1 MSNYKK
7 YTSNDVLSG
16 FFDSI
21 GDSKLWPPLN
31 NYSLFVFGSGY
42 NSKKY
47 FNSTVYNNIGKYEL
61 LTISD
66 GINSTVN
73 IPENP
78 LINSS
83 EEVFIKYL
91 CDPKKIQI
99 IEKNFYANFLIVDAL
114 YARYTYK
121 KITTDRIDELYDI
134 LGKAFDLIWSSNAWS
149 HFSAYFDKE
158 MCWKIISKQKL
169 QITKEELDDIW
180 DRATVPV
187 FHSFDQEQEQ
197 VVLKFLA
204 KGRSRDSI
212 AESCQYFYTNYKDAR
227 PIQEVRKRL
236 RKQYG
241 CIKNAKYAKKELAA
255 FKRNENSRMRQ
266 YVAWKKQL
274 TPMQQKVAN
283 YCQIVMRVRDHRKN
297 FFAKGLTVGWRIAER
312 ILSEA
317 GLDKKLLEFTLPFQE
332 LMKGVKFV
340 RSQKNEIKKR
350 QKGYVAWV
358 RYNGGVQIAY
368 DRISDAK
375 AKVSEYYLRPHAN
388 KPANEVSGQVGNKGF
403 ARGIAR
409 IILDINKS
417 DHFKR
422 GDILVTGM
430 TMPEYVP
437 LMKKAA
443 AIVTDEGGIT
453 CHAAIVSR
461 ELNKPC
467 IIGVKIA
474 TKVLKDGDLIEVDA
488 EKGVVKVIK
497 KS

>member
-7 YTSNDVLSG
+7 YTSNDILSG

-47 FNSTVYNNIGKYEL
+47 FNSKVYKNPCQYEL
-61 LTISD
+61 LIISD
-66 GINSTVN
+66 GTNITVN
-73 IPENP
+73 LPEKP
-78 LINSS
+78 LLMYSKETFS
-83 EEVFIKYL
+83 AYL
-91 CDPKKIQI
+91 HRPKSVASR
-99 IEKNFYANFLIVDAL
+99 ERNFYKYFPKVEKL
-114 YARYTYK
+114 YQVYTYK
-121 KITTDRIDELYDI
+121 KIAKENLKNLYGVI
-134 LGKAFDLIWSSNAWS
+134 GVSFDSIWTANAWS

-187 FHSFDQEQEQ
+187 FHSFDQGQEQ

-204 KGRSRDSI
+204 KGRSLDSI
-212 AESCQYFYTNYKDAR
+212 AESCQYFYTNYKDAQ

-255 FKRNENSRMRQ
+255 FKRKENSRMRQ

-274 TPMQQKVAN
+274 TPMQQKVAD

-312 ILSEA
+312 ILDEA
-317 GLDKKLLEFTLPFQE
+317 GLDKKLLEFILPFQE

-350 QKGYVAWV
+350 QKGYAAWV
-358 RYNGGVQIAY
+358 RYDGGVQIAY
-368 DRISDAK
+368 DRIADAK
-375 AKVSEYYLRPHAN
+375 IKVSEYYLRPHAN
-388 KPANEVSGQVGNKGF
+388 KPANEISGQIGNKGF

-409 IILDINKS
+409 IVLDINKS

-422 GDILVTGM
+422 GDILVAGM
-430 TMPEYVP
+430 TRPEYVP

-461 ELNKPC
+461 ELGKPC
-467 IIGVKIA
+467 IIGAKIA
-474 TKVLKDGDLIEVDA
+474 TKVLKDGDLVEVDA